1 MKVDDLQ
8 NKIKELEKQL
18 SAKDEEIKRL
28 KESETSLADANVRI
42 AELFMDLE
50 DAQDRIIDQKNEIQ
64 QQNEELSEHLE
75 ELSMIN
81 EQLNIAQTLNQNLQN
96 HKLQADIIRRAHEK
110 VLSSIHYAQNIQR
123 SIFPS
128 SETLRNNL
136 SKYFKI
142 FTPKDLV
149 GGDFYWSKKIGN
161 HNIFVVADCTGHGV
175 PGAFMTLITITL
187 LDRFVVEQKIVDPKV
202 LNEKIDEAI
211 ITLLKQEGENSN
223 RDSVDMVI
231 FSEDY
236 QNKTVT
242 ISSAKRTYYRSSD
255 YGELEVVKGD
265 RYTVGDNSVE
275 QKVFTNKVFDR
286 KIGDRYYF
294 FSDGVTDQFGG
305 PRNKKLGSKNLIR
318 FLNTIQS
325 KPLFQHQSLLEDF
338 LTEWMEDEPQIDDII
353 ITGLE
358 IS

>member
-1 MKVDDLQ
+1 MKVEDLQ
-8 NKIKELEKQL
+8 KKIKELEKEL
-18 SAKDEEIKRL
+18 IAKDDEIKRL
-28 KESETSLADANVRI
+28 KESETSLADANIRI
-42 AELFMDLE
+42 AELFVDLE
-50 DAQDRIIDQKNEIQ
+50 DAQERIIDQKNEIQ

-75 ELSMIN
+75 ELSIIN
-81 EQLNIAQTLNQNLQN
+81 EQLNIAQTLNENLQT
-96 HKLQADIIRRAHEK
+96 HQLQADIIRRAHDK
-110 VLSSIHYAQNIQR
+110 ILSSIHYAQNIQK

-128 SETLRNNL
+128 SVTLRQNL
-136 SKYFKI
+136 VNYFKI

-149 GGDFYWSKKIGN
+149 GGDFYWSKKIGD

-175 PGAFMTLITITL
+175 PGAFMTLIAITL

-202 LNEKIDEAI
+202 LNEKIDDAI
-211 ITLLKQEGENSN
+211 ITLLKQDDENSN
-223 RDSVDMVI
+223 RDSIDMTI
-231 FSEDY
+231 FLEDCHD
-236 QNKTVT
+236 KTIT
-242 ISSAKRTYYRSSD
+242 ISSAKRMYFRSSD
-255 YGELEVVKGD
+255 HGDLEVVKGD
-265 RYTVGDNSVE
+265 RFTVGDNSVE
-275 QKVFTNKVFDR
+275 QKVFTNKVYER
-286 KIGDRYYF
+286 KPGDRYYF

-353 ITGLE
+353 IAGLE